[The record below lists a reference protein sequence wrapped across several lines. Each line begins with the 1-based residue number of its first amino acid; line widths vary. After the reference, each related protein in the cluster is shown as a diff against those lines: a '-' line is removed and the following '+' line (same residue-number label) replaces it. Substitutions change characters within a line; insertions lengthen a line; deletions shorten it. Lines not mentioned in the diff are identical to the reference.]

1 MAREVTVTV
10 SLDAV
15 SLASVHT
22 DQDGLS
28 SSPSAIRY
36 SYFVIEI
43 PPSLD
48 GAVQET
54 LICPPIF
61 KPVLLS
67 EAVGADGGLAV
78 RVTVALLEIA
88 TPPKLASIVTE
99 PELVPEVYVAV

>member
-10 SLDAV
+10 SLDEV

-54 LICPPIF
+54 FICPPIF
-61 KPVLLS
+61 KPVVLS

-78 RVTVALLEIA
+78 RVTVALFVKESVPSFA
-88 TPPKLASIVTE
+88 EIVTSPAE
-99 PELVPEVYVAV
+99 VPEVYVAV